1 MSWMPWQQPIK
12 SSAVTVASPDLLK
25 RLGRGVIFSY
35 GTYQLSKD
43 LHALLAF
50 HDTCLVFLGVSLKQE
65 GLHVVLQDA
74 QSRPYWRHAQ
84 WVDAYNLSTLLPHPC
99 HPRAGG
105 GPGEQTRSCDWE
117 KPRSGYIS
125 HVALGPRLRGG
136 DKGGE
141 IVPTRMTESA
151 IETIELWGT
160 PFQIS
165 VWEELLKIPPQR
177 SLSYGEIAQKIGHP
191 KAHRAVGTAV
201 GANPISGYIPCHRV
215 LPKTGGIGNYRWGV
229 GIKEIL
235 REQEK
240 I

>member
-65 GLHVVLQDA
+65 GLHDVLQDA
-74 QSRPYWRHAQ
+74 QSRPYWRHAR
-84 WVDAYNLSTLLPHPC
+84 WVETSFKDFPL
-99 HPRAGG
+99 
-105 GPGEQTRSCDWE
+105 
-117 KPRSGYIS
+117 
-125 HVALGPRLRGG
+125 
-136 DKGGE
+136 
-141 IVPTRMTESA
+141 
-151 IETIELWGT
+151 IEAIELWGT

-165 VWEELLKIPPQR
+165 VWEELLKIP
-177 SLSYGEIAQKIGHP
+177 SGHHLSYGEIAENIGHP

-215 LPKTGGIGNYRWGV
+215 LPKSGGLGNYRWGV
-229 GIKEIL
+229 GIKEKL
-235 REQEK
+235 LGEEERE
-240 I
+240 